1 MIVVGT
7 GDLRRPNRGTVHSLC
22 GHFLIVRVC
31 ECGEHYVLKEMMW
44 PNFADCCDCAT
55 AEEYEEH
62 MGAEALAEAL
72 AEMGWEK

>member
-1 MIVVGT
+1 MAT
-7 GDLRRPNRGTVHSLC
+7 
-22 GHFLIVRVC
+22 LIWQSANMAEWC

>member
-1 MIVVGT
+1 MAEW
-7 GDLRRPNRGTVHSLC
+7 
-22 GHFLIVRVC
+22 C